1 MPQNSPANRDKP
13 EDTTKPSAEPLNPL
27 LASLMSSPT
36 KRTEV
41 KAPTPGLLETA
52 GAFTHG
58 AIDAGLSTAAIVLR
72 SDSNSKKGGAVSNIA
87 LNLYDVVKD
96 PVRTATG
103 LKDQTVK
110 AYQTVKSGD
119 VLGIAHLSGA
129 LAFTVGT
136 AGLGGANTVGRVGA
150 RTEAIL
156 GAEQAFSRT
165 AVAQTLVRDA
175 GAVLKTAGKE
185 SIDDL
190 VSAGTRRLPEGLV
203 PKVAETT
210 VKPGTVLST
219 VRPFGETIK
228 SILSPSSE
236 SLAARMEFGNGRVFA
251 SSEASTAKLAVK
263 PVEVVPIVERP
274 TVKPISET
282 PVIKADAPI
291 TRPVETPVLKGETPV
306 LKAEAPITRPVVET
320 PVIKGEAPV
329 LKGETPVVKGEAPI
343 TRPVVET
350 PVIKAE
356 APALKGEAPITRPVV
371 ETPVTKADAAVV
383 VKSEVATVANQ
394 VVERESLALRGQSRN
409 FAEAVD
415 QSVATTGAG
424 RGTVGEALTA
434 TVKKLDDILETGPK
448 LSTQTTVREVEAV
461 IKQLER
467 PEFAKFF
474 AENPKAAQILQ
485 DIKGTNTALTEAAST
500 LERAAL
506 PNATATTP
514 FRVQEITANLSDN
527 LASKGP
533 AVQVAAEQGLIKVE
547 GLSAKLTE
555 SGVKISD
562 EVASS
567 LQTVE
572 RSLKTIVEKGATP
585 QVVDDLT
592 RAMRAVEQ
600 NLGKEV
606 LESPAGRNILE
617 ARQAVNSIATTQ
629 AERAGI
635 GQIERSL
642 KVMEESGLNLRRQNG
657 DFAQLLKE
665 TAPTAKNSAVVE
677 RLNGTV
683 RQIDEVLESSAQP
696 VTKAREIQQLVKQF
710 ERPEFNQFFVEN
722 PRAAR
727 LLEDMKA
734 STTTI
739 GSTATKVES
748 SALAL
753 ERIETVAKFG
763 EQTTVAATKVETL
776 ASSFTAEAKLPNVA
790 TELRQIADDL
800 KAIKTGTNPD
810 LALSSV
816 RNRIEVIEASG
827 ARNLAQELKTTVSEL
842 EKGSAAVSRVQ
853 RMEASVGTIER
864 EASKIGSQ
872 ADKLTSG
879 LVDDLRLV
887 EKPGVKPAL
896 ETGVKPVATVEAKVA
911 ENLDFISR
919 QSKNLTNAV
928 DDVQAV
934 TRIKESLAKIDELG
948 GQALFT
954 GEKAIAYRELKQSVA
969 ALDRAAVEAQGLRAF
984 ENSTQ
989 AIVREADKMLGVTGR
1004 ISENSA
1010 LRSDAVVTQR
1020 LANVEKAVA
1029 EVKVATTF
1037 EQQSSALK
1045 RLSSEIDDPRLQSS
1059 LGKSIEGRQV
1069 LDELKTGVNNLK
1081 QNLEV
1086 RALEQTSIKIE
1097 AQAPTVVKAAQ
1108 GLEQAVVKE
1117 TTLGNNLQLKQ
1128 AVTEY
1133 TKAAENLAV
1142 RSERSVAVKQME
1154 QQLAVIEREIQG
1166 LKIPANQVTTELN
1179 ALKQSHRVITE
1190 AVGDAG
1196 LLAQSII
1203 EKRLPQ
1209 VENLLSQVGVSSSS
1223 TVQRELIRQTA
1234 AEIQTLRYLGGDTG
1248 AKITL
1253 QLEKA
1258 QSTLVVAANQLEVA
1272 AYSKSLIK
1280 LAANGDAVAAGK
1292 LLFAGLTSDG
1302 FKTTF
1307 KDFFAVR
1314 GHMVPLIGGGGDA
1327 GRMLR
1332 TLSAGDDIF
1341 ALNRAAIF
1349 NPNVVRALSG
1359 ATMTLGLGT
1368 MAVSGRMLD
1377 VRDQQREAELQN
1389 FSPDAK
1395 SQPGVDEKPK
1405 ASDRPTEAKSET
1417 RERADNDDLQVIPVS
1432 AQAVA
1437 SKPDVTFSSTGQT
1450 IVRNAYSAELR
1461 QRATPAGAAN
1471 LSLSPIIRSAALNR
1485 EGVAKPEI
1493 GAFGIRLSDPDYEH
1507 KKFLMAA
1514 YGADHFIGKGAEPTP
1529 AELNNLVFMAS
1540 QQLNMKTGSAV
1551 RADGMR
1557 FEKPAR
1563 DNFVLAPA
1571 LSLTSPM
1578 SLLNSGAGSRNNS
1591 LNPYGTNA
1599 GGPLGTSQGV
1609 TGTRNSSDT
1618 KQVFSALASTA
1629 SEGGSGRGK
1638 VTEGEERTEADV
1650 LEQGS
1655 TGTSATN
1662 NGANLADDDDHD
1674 SESNNGAAA
1683 QPVVSQAS
1691 SIANTNTDPQ
1701 VQPRTVLPG
1710 PPKKRQ
1716 PINQAV

>member
-263 PVEVVPIVERP
+263 PVEVVPPHIGQPAVKPVVERP
-274 TVKPISET
+274 TVRPISET

-291 TRPVETPVLKGETPV
+291 TRPVETPVLKGEAPV
-306 LKAEAPITRPVVET
+306 LKAEAPI
-320 PVIKGEAPV
+320 IKAEAPV
-329 LKGETPVVKGEAPI
+329 LKGEAPVVKGEVPI

-350 PVIKAE
+350 PVIKA
-356 APALKGEAPITRPVV
+356 
-371 ETPVTKADAAVV
+371 DAAVV
-383 VKSEVATVANQ
+383 IKSEVATVANQ

-533 AVQVAAEQGLIKVE
+533 AAQVAAEQGLIKVE

-657 DFAQLLKE
+657 DFAQLLQE

-800 KAIKTGTNPD
+800 KAIKNGTNPD
-810 LALSSV
+810 LALNSV

-954 GEKAIAYRELKQSVA
+954 GEKAVAYRELKQSVA

-1004 ISENSA
+1004 ISESSA

-1117 TTLGNNLQLKQ
+1117 TTLGSNLQLKQ

-1154 QQLAVIEREIQG
+1154 QQLVVIEREIQG

-1203 EKRLPQ
+1203 EKRLPH

-1395 SQPGVDEKPK
+1395 PQPGVDEKPK
-1405 ASDRPTEAKSET
+1405 ASDRPTEAKSDT

-1674 SESNNGAAA
+1674 SESGNGAAA
-1683 QPVVSQAS
+1683 QPVVVSQAS
-1691 SIANTNTDPQ
+1691 SIANNNTDPQ